1 MKKEKIVQEFNDI
14 KELIYNS
21 AKTYAN
27 NIAFIVKH
35 QEGKNKTYENMKTD
49 PRVNSFYL
57 IFLFK
62 AIFPYFK
69 QISEQYTKDE
79 IQAILHAFLSGKQRD
94 GEIALGY
101 TISCIA
107 CKKKI
112 CGPLF
117 DLSTLPHTLICP
129 HCGAKIDTD
138 NDYLLLDGR
147 YFFQKK

>member
-1 MKKEKIVQEFNDI
+1 MGSVNAG
-14 KELIYNS
+14 ELS
-21 AKTYAN
+21 VSKGEG
-27 NIAFIVKH
+27 IALIRTLDLQKATVFL
-35 QEGKNKTYENMKTD
+35 NKTYENMKAN
-49 PRVNSFYL
+49 PRVKSFYL
-57 IFLFK
+57 TFLFK

-69 QISEQYTKDE
+69 QISGQYTKDE
-79 IQAILHAFLSGKQRD
+79 VQAILHAFLNEKQRE
-94 GEIALGY
+94 GEIVLGY

-138 NDYLLLDGR
+138 NDYLLLDSR
-147 YFFQKK
+147 YFFSKK